1 MINCIICNVQ
11 KISRQMYL
19 TIFKKIFIVYRFST
33 KLDDGIE
40 DDDDDS
46 SVEKV

>member
-19 TIFKKIFIVYRFST
+19 TKVLLVYRFST